1 MLSHL
6 KKFVKAVFSSYKCVL
21 LFNLRL
27 LDSVL
32 LAHGP
37 STILTKLKYFF
48 IFQVG
53 LIQRLLYT
61 PPQSLVCY
69 ALCSHS
75 SSF

>member
-1 MLSHL
+1 MFYHL
-6 KKFVKAVFSSYKCVL
+6 RKFVKASFTGYKCVL

-37 STILTKLKYFF
+37 STILTKLKYFL

-61 PPQSLVCY
+61 PPQSLV
-69 ALCSHS
+69 
-75 SSF
+75 